1 MAFAKKTWKD
11 RITEFPTRRTL
22 TKSDGSTELVTV
34 ARAEGTVSQEGD
46 AFNAASM
53 NDLEE
58 RINQAN
64 NDLSERINSGLSEL
78 DIRYNAETGA
88 PEWSPR
94 GADTWSPFSSGK
106 AKAELLWTN
115 SNPSTGFPAQT
126 VNFKENTYS
135 HYIIFFYGRHNIHA
149 NPCTAFIGSNYTAPG
164 GYFGVKGTG
173 CYYVAGQCSVSR
185 NITATTNA
193 SITFSQGY
201 PSNDYIVPYAVY
213 GVNINF

>member
-1 MAFAKKTWKD
+1 MAFTKKTWKD

-58 RINQAN
+58 RISQAN
-64 NDLSERINSGLSEL
+64 NDLNESLSANDATFHL
-78 DIRYNAETGA
+78 DYQNDQWGWNESSA
-88 PEWSPR
+88 R
-94 GADTWSPFSSGK
+94 GADTFHPFSTG
-106 AKAELLWTN
+106 ACDAELLWSHAGT
-115 SNPSTGFPAQT
+115 SAFGAQT
-126 VNFKENTYS
+126 IHFKENTYS

-149 NPCTAFIGSNYTAPG
+149 NPCTAFIESNYTAPG

-173 CYYVAGQCSVSR
+173 CYYVAGQGSVSR
-185 NITATTNA
+185 NITATTNT
-193 SITFSQGY
+193 SVTFSQGY
-201 PSNDYIVPYAVY
+201 PSNEYIVPYAVY
-213 GVNINF
+213 GVNIIF